1 MFDVIVLDLDGT
13 LLKDDKTISCTT
25 LNVLKKFEDLGKK
38 IVIATGR
45 PPRLDIL
52 DFPEELKR
60 EFMIF
65 YNGAEIYHNNEKIYT
80 KCISDSSIKYMINLL
95 NKQNANPKISFEI
108 NNKLYSN
115 YNANETFKNTQF
127 TKINLEDFNYNNV
140 TKLLVDLS
148 SIEHI
153 KSFSNSIPNDCN
165 LLITD
170 NSTLGQIMAKGVSKL
185 SAIEFILNKLDTT
198 LDKVI
203 FFGDDINDIEL
214 IKHCGIGVAMGN
226 AHTSV
231 KSASKYITESN
242 ENDGIAVFLNKFAS

>member
-13 LLKDDKTISCTT
+13 LLKDDKSISCTT

-52 DFPEELKR
+52 NFPDALKR
-60 EFMIF
+60 DFMIF
-65 YNGAEIYHNNEKIYT
+65 YNGAEIYHNDKKIYT
-80 KCISDSSIKYMINLL
+80 KCISDSSIKYMLEIFN
-95 NKQNANPKISFEI
+95 NQNINPKISFEI

-115 YNANETFKNTQF
+115 YDANETFKNTQF
-127 TKINLEDFNYNNV
+127 TKINLENFNYNNI

-148 SIEHI
+148 SIEDI
-153 KSFSNSIPNDCN
+153 NKFSNSIPNDCN

-214 IKHCGIGVAMGN
+214 IQHCGIGVAMGN
-226 AHTSV
+226 AHSSV

-242 ENDGIAVFLNKFAS
+242 ENDGIASFLNRFAS

>member
-13 LLKDDKTISCTT
+13 LLKDDKSISCTT

-52 DFPEELKR
+52 NFPDALKR
-60 EFMIF
+60 DFMIF
-65 YNGAEIYHNNEKIYT
+65 YNGAEIYHNDKKIYT
-80 KCISDSSIKYMINLL
+80 KCISDSSIKYMLEIFN
-95 NKQNANPKISFEI
+95 NQNINPKISFEI
-108 NNKLYSN
+108 KNKLYSN
-115 YNANETFKNTQF
+115 YDANETFKNTQF
-127 TKINLEDFNYNNV
+127 TKINLENFNYNNI

-148 SIEHI
+148 SIEDI
-153 KSFSNSIPNDCN
+153 NKFSNSIPNDCN

-214 IKHCGIGVAMGN
+214 IQHCGIGVAMGN
-226 AHTSV
+226 AHSSV

-242 ENDGIAVFLNKFAS
+242 ENDGIAAFLNRFAS

>member
-80 KCISDSSIKYMINLL
+80 KYISDLSLKSMVKLL
-95 NKQNANPKISFEI
+95 NNQNTNPKISFEI

-115 YNANETFKNTQF
+115 YNA
-127 TKINLEDFNYNNV
+127 
-140 TKLLVDLS
+140 
-148 SIEHI
+148 
-153 KSFSNSIPNDCN
+153 
-165 LLITD
+165 
-170 NSTLGQIMAKGVSKL
+170 TLGQIMAKGVSKL
-185 SAIEFILNKLDTT
+185 SAIEFILAKLNTT

-214 IKHCGIGVAMGN
+214 IRHCGIGVAMGN
-226 AHTSV
+226 AHASV